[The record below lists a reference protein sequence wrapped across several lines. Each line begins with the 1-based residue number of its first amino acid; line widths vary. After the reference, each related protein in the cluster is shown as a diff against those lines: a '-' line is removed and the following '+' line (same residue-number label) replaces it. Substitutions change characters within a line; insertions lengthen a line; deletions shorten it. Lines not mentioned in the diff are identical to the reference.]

1 MKKLIVM
8 ALGLG
13 LALGSISF
21 AQDTSTSTKKTKA
34 KKTKAKK
41 TDASTSKM

>member
-41 TDASTSKM
+41 TDASTTKM

>member
-13 LALGSISF
+13 LDLGSISF
-21 AQDTSTSTKKTKA
+21 AQDTAASTKKTKA

-41 TDASTSKM
+41 TDATKM